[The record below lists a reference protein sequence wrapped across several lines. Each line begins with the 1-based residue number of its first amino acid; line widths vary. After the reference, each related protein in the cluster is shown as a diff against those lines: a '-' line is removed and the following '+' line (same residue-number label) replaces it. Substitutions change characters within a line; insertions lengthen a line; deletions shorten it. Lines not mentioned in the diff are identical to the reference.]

1 MSLKPLDSSNCTLA
15 GLRKVVRSVSKIYDS
30 ALAAV
35 DLKSTQFSLLVTIN
49 KCDGMPLGQL
59 SKVLV
64 MERTT
69 LSRNIKPLESKGL
82 VKVHVDK
89 DKRFRIISI
98 TADGKA
104 KLIAAEPIWEQAQS
118 IIFNELKQDRWE
130 ALMGELSFLTDVAK
144 KH

>member
-1 MSLKPLDSSNCTLA
+1 
-15 GLRKVVRSVSKIYDS
+15 
-30 ALAAV
+30 
-35 DLKSTQFSLLVTIN
+35 
-49 KCDGMPLGQL
+49 MPLGQL